1 MKKLIAALFLAC
13 ILAGSAQAQTHVS
26 KNEKADDAPKPI
38 LSSADPAADSI
49 AFAKVRARMDSIRK
63 YRPTVGLVLAGGGA
77 RGLAHLGVIKL
88 MEEMGIPVD
97 VVTGTSMGGLVGGLY
112 ALGYKHDQL
121 DSLVRA
127 IEWPIMMSDNV
138 PDEYVRFKTRQYRD
152 KYIIRI
158 PHHYD
163 DEDLAVRL
171 KNERIADKMAAESGH
186 NSADMLN
193 ESISRMG
200 LGMPDGFLY
209 GLNVR
214 NMLSSVSV
222 GYQDSISFADLPIP
236 YACVATDLYA
246 MTPKYWTSGSITDA
260 LRSTMAIPF
269 YFRAV
274 RQNGEVLL
282 DGGMRNN
289 FPVDLARTMG
299 ADIIIGSDMSIHREL
314 NELNSPVDFLLQTIT
329 LLASSA
335 NGPAREI
342 LTQGKNFGVHHEL
355 KGYTMLSFDDASVD
369 DIIDQGY
376 KNALAHK
383 EEFEAVAACVAG
395 KTNSAVVASHPA
407 ALNLAQTKVKVGDVR
422 FRGIKE
428 REKRWI
434 LHSKDYPA
442 DGMYDRA
449 IIERMLNSIYGSNA
463 FESVTYHLEGAEEPY
478 TLVFDCQKGQTND
491 FAVGI
496 RADTD
501 ETVAIALRY
510 GLGTRRLTGMRM
522 TADLKLGSNP
532 SLVVD
537 WGTKSRIGLPSYGIV
552 GRMGL
557 TNATVGWTGDT
568 HEQLFYTAVDGYLED
583 SRLRKGS
590 LRVGVTAE
598 MNPYEHKLG
607 YADLNLGWDWRSFW
621 LSCFGTFRHDTFD
634 DGYFPTRG
642 IRLYADGRYVFYG
655 RKPPKGLDYPD
666 DFEYHPDDDIDDG
679 TGGNDGNAGAG
690 FSFPTRAGDV
700 LLDEL
705 SEGPGPGPD
714 NNDFWNRRD
723 PVKPYFSLMGSVEA
737 AFTIGQDFTVQP
749 ILYFGYNST
758 DSEDMNFRHPVVVGG
773 FMANRY
779 AEHQI
784 PFFGF
789 SHGFRSSSR
798 FTLMPQLDLRYRF
811 LRKNYVTARGALFM
825 RDSDFKFV
833 FMGHQLWAAGVE
845 YARQSIIGPLR
856 VAAQYCDVGGF
867 SIYASIGFD
876 F

>member
-1 MKKLIAALFLAC
+1 MKKLIAALFAAC
-13 ILAGSAQAQTHVS
+13 ALAGGIMAQ
-26 KNEKADDAPKPI
+26 DFKPI
-38 LSSADPAADSI
+38 LESAHPEVDSA
-49 AFAKVRARMDSIRK
+49 AFAKVRARMDSIRQ

-77 RGLAHLGVIKL
+77 RGLAHLGVIKY
-88 MEEMGIPVD
+88 MEELGIPVD
-97 VVTGTSMGGLVGGLY
+97 IVTGTSMGGLVGGLY

-127 IEWPIMMSDNV
+127 IEWPIMMSDDV
-138 PDEYVRFKTRQYRD
+138 PAEYIGYKIRKYRET
-152 KYIIRI
+152 YSIRL

-163 DEDLAVRL
+163 DEDLVDRL

-200 LGMPDGFLY
+200 LGMPDGFLH

-214 NMLSSVSV
+214 NMLSSVTV

-246 MTPKYWTSGSITDA
+246 MAPKYWTSGHITDA

-274 RQNGEVLL
+274 RKDGEVLL

-289 FPVDLARTMG
+289 YPVDIAKAMG

-335 NGPAREI
+335 NGPARKM
-342 LTQGKNFGVHHEL
+342 LDLGVHHEL

-376 KNALAHK
+376 QNAIQQK
-383 EEFEAVAACVAG
+383 ELFESIAKVVAG
-395 KTNSAVVASHPA
+395 KREPQIAHHAA
-407 ALNLAQTKVKVGDVR
+407 ALNIAQKKVRVGEVQ

-428 REKRWI
+428 REKAWI
-434 LHSKDYPA
+434 LHPKDYPA

-449 IIERMLNSIYGSNA
+449 IIERLLNSIYGTNA
-463 FESVTYHLEGAEEPY
+463 FESVTYHLEGNEEPY
-478 TLVFDCQKGQTND
+478 TLVFNCQKGQTND
-491 FAVGI
+491 LAIGI

-501 ETVAIALRY
+501 ETVAVALHY
-510 GLGTRRLTGMRM
+510 GLGTRRLTGIRLS
-522 TADLKLGSNP
+522 ADLKLGTNP
-532 SLVVD
+532 SLTAD

-552 GRMGL
+552 GRLGF
-557 TNATVGWTGDT
+557 TNATVGWSGDT
-568 HEQLFYTAVDGYLED
+568 HEQLFHAAVDGYLED
-583 SRLRKGS
+583 SRLKKGS

-607 YADLNLGWDWRSFW
+607 YSDLNLGWDWRSFW
-621 LSCFGTFRHDTFD
+621 LSGFGTFKYDTFD

-655 RKPPKGLDYPD
+655 RKPPKSIDYPTD
-666 DFEYHPDDDIDDG
+666 YEYHPDDDIDDG
-679 TGGNDGNAGAG
+679 THSGNDENTGLG
-690 FSFPTRAGDV
+690 FHFPTRADDAV
-700 LLDEL
+700 PDDP
-705 SEGPGPGPD
+705 SEGPGPD
-714 NNDFWNRRD
+714 QEVEDLFKRRD
-723 PVKPYFSLMGSVEA
+723 PVKPYLSMMGSIEA
-737 AFTIGQDFTVQP
+737 AFTFGQNFTIQP
-749 ILYFGYNST
+749 ILYFGCNST
-758 DSEDMNFRHPVVVGG
+758 DAEEMNFRHAVVVGG

-779 AEHQI
+779 VEHQI

-798 FTLMPQLDLRYRF
+798 FTMVPQLDLRYRF
-811 LRKNYVTARGALFM
+811 LRKNYVTVRGGLFM
-825 RDSDFKFV
+825 RDSEFR
-833 FMGHQLWAAGVE
+833 FMFQGNQLWAAGLE
-845 YARQSIIGPLR
+845 YARQSIVGPLR
-856 VAAQYCDVGGF
+856 VAAQYCAVGGF

>member
-1 MKKLIAALFLAC
+1 MKRLIAALFAAC
-13 ILAGSAQAQTHVS
+13 ALLGSAGAQ
-26 KNEKADDAPKPI
+26 DFKPI
-38 LSSADPAADSI
+38 LESAHPEADAA
-49 AFAKVRARMDSIRK
+49 AFAKVRARMDSIRQ

-77 RGLAHLGVIKL
+77 RGLAHLGVIKY
-88 MEEMGIPVD
+88 MEELGIPVD
-97 VVTGTSMGGLVGGLY
+97 IVTGTSMGGLVGGLY
-112 ALGYKHDQL
+112 ALGYRHDQL

-127 IEWPIMMSDNV
+127 IEWPIMMSDDI
-138 PDEYVRFKTRQYRD
+138 PSEYISYKLRKYRET
-152 KYIIRI
+152 YVLRL

-163 DEDLAVRL
+163 DEDLADRL

-186 NSADMLN
+186 SSADMLN

-214 NMLSSVSV
+214 NMLSSVTV

-246 MTPKYWTSGSITDA
+246 MAPKYWTSGSITDA

-274 RQNGEVLL
+274 RKNGEVLL

-289 FPVDLARTMG
+289 YPVDIAKAMG

-335 NGPAREI
+335 NGPARKM
-342 LTQGKNFGVHHEL
+342 LDVGVHHEL

-376 KNALAHK
+376 QNAIQHK
-383 EEFEAVAACVAG
+383 ELFESIAQAVVG
-395 KTNSAVVASHPA
+395 KRVPQVASHPA
-407 ALNLAQTKVKVGDVR
+407 ALNLAQTKVKVSEVK
-422 FRGIKE
+422 FLGIKE

-434 LHSKDYPA
+434 LHPKDYPA
-442 DGMYDRA
+442 DGMYDRT
-449 IIERMLNSIYGSNA
+449 IIERLLNSIYGTNA
-463 FESVTYHLEGAEEPY
+463 FESVTYHLEGSEEPY
-478 TLVFDCQKGQTND
+478 TLVFECQKGQTND
-491 FAVGI
+491 LAVGL

-501 ETVAIALRY
+501 ETVAVALHY
-510 GLGTRRLTGMRM
+510 GLGTRRLTGMRL
-522 TADLKLGSNP
+522 TADLKLGTNP
-532 SLVVD
+532 SLTAD

-552 GRMGL
+552 LRSGL

-607 YADLNLGWDWRSFW
+607 YSDLNLGWDWRSFW
-621 LSCFGTFRHDTFD
+621 LSGFGTYKYDTFD

-642 IRLYADGRYVFYG
+642 VRLYADGRYVFYG
-655 RKPPKGLDYPD
+655 RKPPKGFDLPNDY
-666 DFEYHPDDDIDDG
+666 EYHPDDGIDDG
-679 TGGNDGNAGAG
+679 TDSGNEGNAGLG
-690 FSFPTRAGDV
+690 IRFPTRAGDV
-700 LLDEL
+700 ILDGQ
-705 SEGPGPGPD
+705 SEGPGPETKED
-714 NNDFWNRRD
+714 EFLNRRD
-723 PVKPYFSLMGSVEA
+723 PVKPYYSLMGRFET
-737 AFTIGQDFTVQP
+737 AFTIGQNFTIQP

-758 DSEDMNFRHPVVVGG
+758 DSEEMNFRHGVVVGG

-789 SHGFRSSSR
+789 SHGFRRSSR
-798 FTLMPQLDLRYRF
+798 FTLVPQLDLRYRF
-811 LRKNYVTARGALFM
+811 LRKNYVTARAGLFM
-825 RDSDFKFV
+825 RDYDVKSMFS
-833 FMGHQLWAAGVE
+833 GPQLWAAGAE
-845 YARQSIIGPLR
+845 YARQTIVGPLR
-856 VAAQYCDVGGF
+856 LAAQYCDVGGF
-867 SIYASIGFD
+867 SLYASIGFD

>member
-1 MKKLIAALFLAC
+1 MKKLIAALFAAC
-13 ILAGSAQAQTHVS
+13 ALAGGIMAQ
-26 KNEKADDAPKPI
+26 DFKPI
-38 LSSADPAADSI
+38 LESAHPEVDSA
-49 AFAKVRARMDSIRK
+49 AFAKVRARMDSIRQ

-77 RGLAHLGVIKL
+77 RGLAHLGVIKY
-88 MEEMGIPVD
+88 MEELGIPVD
-97 VVTGTSMGGLVGGLY
+97 IVTGTSMGGLVGGLY

-127 IEWPIMMSDNV
+127 IEWPIMMSDDV
-138 PDEYVRFKTRQYRD
+138 PAEYIGYKIRKYRET
-152 KYIIRI
+152 YSIRL

-163 DEDLAVRL
+163 DEDLVDRL

-214 NMLSSVSV
+214 NMLSSVTV

-246 MTPKYWTSGSITDA
+246 MAPKYWTSGHITDA

-274 RQNGEVLL
+274 RKDGEVLL

-289 FPVDLARTMG
+289 YPVDIAKAMG

-335 NGPAREI
+335 NGPARKM
-342 LTQGKNFGVHHEL
+342 LDLGVHHEL

-376 KNALAHK
+376 QNAIQQK
-383 EEFEAVAACVAG
+383 ELFESIAKVVAG
-395 KTNSAVVASHPA
+395 KREPQIAHHAA
-407 ALNLAQTKVKVGDVR
+407 ALNIAQKKVRVGEVQ

-428 REKRWI
+428 REKAWI
-434 LHSKDYPA
+434 LHPKDYPA

-449 IIERMLNSIYGSNA
+449 IIERLLNSIYGTNA
-463 FESVTYHLEGAEEPY
+463 FESVTYHLEGNEEPY
-478 TLVFDCQKGQTND
+478 TLVFNCQKGQTND
-491 FAVGI
+491 LAIGI

-501 ETVAIALRY
+501 ETVAVALHY

-522 TADLKLGSNP
+522 SADLKLGTNP
-532 SLVVD
+532 ALTVD

-552 GRMGL
+552 LRTGL
-557 TNATVGWTGDT
+557 TNTTVGWASDT
-568 HEQLFYTAVDGYLED
+568 HEKLFHAAVDGYLED

-590 LRVGVTAE
+590 VRVGVTAE
-598 MNPYEHKLG
+598 MNPYEHRLG
-607 YADLNLGWDWRSFW
+607 YTDYNSGWDWRSLW
-621 LSCFGTFRHDTFD
+621 LSGFGTFKHDTFD

-642 IRLYADGRYVFYG
+642 VRFMADGRYVFYG
-655 RKPPKGLDYPD
+655 RKKPASFWDPVW
-666 DFEYHPDDDIDDG
+666 EYHPDDNIDDG
-679 TGGNDGNAGAG
+679 SDGDAFG
-690 FSFPTRAGDV
+690 FQFPTRADDDV
-700 LLDEL
+700 PDE
-705 SEGPGPGPD
+705 SEGPGPEVPD
-714 NNDFWNRRD
+714 DWYTRRD
-723 PVKPYFSLMGSVEA
+723 PVLPYFSFMASVEA
-737 AFTIGQDFTVQP
+737 AFTFGENFTVQP
-749 ILYFGYNST
+749 IVSFGYNSL
-758 DSEDMNFRHPVVVGG
+758 EREQMNFRHAVVVGG
-773 FMANRY
+773 FLPNRY
-779 AEHQI
+779 AERQL

-789 SHGFRSSSR
+789 PQGFRETTKL
-798 FTLMPQLDLRYRF
+798 TLVPQLDFRYRF
-811 LRKNYVTARGALFM
+811 LRKNYATARAGVFM
-825 RDSDFKFV
+825 RDYTLKYLFLGSKVYAF
-833 FMGHQLWAAGVE
+833 GAE
-845 YARQSIIGPLR
+845 YARQTIVGPLR
-856 VAAQYCDVGGF
+856 VAAQWCNITGF
-867 SIYASIGFD
+867 TTYASIGFT